1 MLHFFR
7 KHQKYFFLFTTIIIV
22 TSFAFFGTYQA
33 FAPTPGGK
41 SGPDPVVFHCV
52 DGKAVRQSYL
62 DHMTLFLEREE
73 WMQSSKLFDANYL
86 NDGVI
91 SKDFLESGL
100 SKHLLTTFA
109 PLYRDQL
116 LSRFEKERNYTTYKH
131 PYIQTLTAD
140 TIWALFAPDIPEKLA
155 ELQASSDPVESFQT
169 RVDLFLA
176 ERSFPPAFLT
186 QVMRYQE
193 NDAPR
198 APRDP
203 RLMKDVVSLFGYR
216 NHADWFGE
224 KFVQSVAE
232 VVINTAAIAR
242 QKGYSV
248 SYEEALTDLLFKSQ
262 KTYAAIAEHATI
274 PVESGEEFFRVYL
287 SQKGLDEPTAVRIWE
302 EITLFRRMMEEVG
315 SAALVDTLPLEQFYA
330 YAHEKATVE
339 LYQMAPELRFST
351 DEDKQSFQAYLTSV
365 APSAKEEIPLNHDP
379 IEEIAKRA
387 PELVGNRYRLYIG
400 SVSKEAL
407 QAKVSVKET
416 WDWEVANWETLLTV
430 FPELTQKEG
439 TPFERLEKADK
450 REKIDAYARLQIVEM
465 HPEWVDEA
473 VRQADMKEQELFLS
487 RSGEEEV
494 LPGISDRK
502 ALQKILDEQN
512 EVVGY
517 TQDQKNYYRIIVD
530 ERSVE
535 AELLTFKEAKKK
547 GLLKPS
553 NQTPTFSFAAYLE
566 TYCQEPAEGTLAGQ
580 WVIEKKE
587 KSVTRAAKGLLSLD
601 AVLALET
608 GQLSAVVQDEKEGPY
623 CYRVKEVMMDTTIP
637 MQKWMEAQELLAKE
651 VRSQFFKNML
661 GQLCSK
667 NLSR

>member
-33 FAPTPGGK
+33 FAPTPGGR
-41 SGPDPVVFHCV
+41 SGPDEVVFHCV

-62 DHMTLFLEREE
+62 DHMALFLEREE

-100 SKHLLTTFA
+100 SKPLLTTFA
-109 PLYRDQL
+109 PLYHDQL
-116 LSRFEKERNYTTYKH
+116 LSRFEKEQNYTPYKH
-131 PYIQTLTAD
+131 PYIPTLTAD
-140 TIWALFAPDIPEKLA
+140 AIWALFAPEIPEKLA
-155 ELQASSDPVESFQT
+155 ALQASADPVESFES
-169 RVDLFLA
+169 RVELFLA
-176 ERSFPPAFLT
+176 ERNFPPAFLT

-216 NHADWFGE
+216 NHSDWFGE
-224 KFVQSVAE
+224 KFVQNVAE

-302 EITLFRRMMEEVG
+302 EITLFRRMMQEVG

-339 LYQMAPELRFST
+339 LCQMAPELRLST
-351 DEDKQSFQAYLTSV
+351 EEEAQSFQVYLTAV
-365 APSAKEEIPLNHDP
+365 APSATGEIPLNHDP
-379 IEEIAKRA
+379 IEVIAKRA
-387 PELVGNRYRLYIG
+387 PELVGSRYRLYIG
-400 SVSKEAL
+400 AVNKEAL
-407 QAKVSVKET
+407 QGKVSVKET
-416 WDWEVANWETLLTV
+416 WDWEVANWDTLLTV
-430 FPELTQKEG
+430 FPELAQKEG
-439 TPFERLEKADK
+439 TPFERLEKVDK
-450 REKIDAYARLQIVEM
+450 RERIDAYARLQIIEQ

-473 VRQADMKEQELFLS
+473 VRQADMREQELFLS
-487 RSGEEEV
+487 RASENEPLAGV
-494 LPGISDRK
+494 SDRL
-502 ALQKILDEQN
+502 ALQKVLDEQN
-512 EVVGY
+512 EILGF

-530 ERSVE
+530 ERASE
-535 AELLTFKEAKKK
+535 PELLTFKEAKKQ
-547 GLLKPS
+547 GLLKPID
-553 NQTPTFSFAAYLE
+553 QKGAVSFAAYLE
-566 TYCQEPAEGTLAGQ
+566 TYCQAPAEGTLASQ

-587 KSVTRAAKGLLSLD
+587 KSVTRAAESFLSLD
-601 AVLALET
+601 TILALDSD
-608 GQLSAVVQDEKEGPY
+608 QFSAVAQDEKEGPY
-623 CYRVKEVMMDTTIP
+623 CFRVKEVMMDTTIP

-651 VRSQFFKNML
+651 MRSQFFENML

-667 NLSR
+667 NLSH